1 MQENKN
7 KNKKM
12 NRLSLFITLIDVKQS
27 VSLEMNLQRLH
38 QDF

>member
-27 VSLEMNLQRLH
+27 VSFEMNLQRLH